1 MSKLPKKPGTDG
13 TEPMATYVKRKE
25 KKMIY
30 KETFKP
36 GLKDIGKDNKIK
48 NKAILEFLENIAA
61 YHSDYVRT
69 WSK

>member
-1 MSKLPKKPGTDG
+1 
-13 TEPMATYVKRKE
+13 
-25 KKMIY
+25 MIY

>member
-1 MSKLPKKPGTDG
+1 
-13 TEPMATYVKRKE
+13 MATDVKRKG

-36 GLKDIGKDNKIK
+36 GLKDIGKNNKIK